1 MKYSMLIRGF
11 LAILITAGLLLLLD
25 LENRQSSAKQKLI
38 KIAIFKIASRIVL
51 DEAEKGIDEALT
63 ARGYINGKTC
73 IIEKFSAEG
82 DLPTGNMIA
91 QNIINS
97 RFDIVITLSTPALQ
111 IMANAN
117 KKGQLTHVFCVVT
130 DPYVSGVGISG
141 PDPDQRPTHLLGIG
155 SFQPVERAFEI
166 AKQMNPNLKKVG
178 TVWCTSETCSEACV
192 KLARKKCKEL
202 GIELV
207 EMGVESSTQILE
219 TAMSLTMRGV
229 EALWVG
235 GDNVVEAGIDQVIN
249 AATRA
254 NIPLFTNNP
263 YNIYGNTIFGIG
275 AEYKEVGRIA
285 GNLTAD
291 ILEGKPMNEFGVKNV
306 VPINIKVNPDALK
319 NLKESWDI
327 SAFEK

>member
-1 MKYSMLIRGF
+1 MKYSIFLRGL
-11 LAILITAGLLLLLD
+11 LALVVTMGALLLLD
-25 LENRQSSAKQKLI
+25 MENRQSAKKKKLI
-38 KIAIFKIASRIVL
+38 KIAIFKISSRIVL
-51 DEAEKGIDEALT
+51 DETEKGIMEALT
-63 ARGYINGKTC
+63 ERGYLGEKNC

-91 QNIINS
+91 QNIVSSN
-97 RFDIVITLSTPALQ
+97 FDIVITISTPALQ

-117 KKGQLTHVFCVVT
+117 KNGQVMHVFCAVT

-141 PDPDQRPTHLLGIG
+141 LEPGQRPKHLLGIG

-166 AKQMNPNLKKVG
+166 AKQMNPGLKKVG
-178 TVWCTSETCSEACV
+178 TVWCMSETCSEACV

-207 EMGVESSTQILE
+207 EMSVENTTQVLE

-229 EALWVG
+229 QALWVG
-235 GDNVVEAGIDQVIN
+235 GDNVVESGIDQVVN

-263 YNIYGNTIFGIG
+263 YNIYGNTIFGLG
-275 AEYKEVGRIA
+275 AEYKEVGSIA
-285 GNLTAD
+285 GNLAAD
-291 ILEGKPMNEFGVKNV
+291 VLEGKPMNELGVKNV
-306 VPINIKVNPDALK
+306 VPINLKVNPDALK

-327 SAFEK
+327 SACEK